1 MAGFCLDCA
10 RRRCYNF
17 RMKYD
22 VAIIGAGASGLYL
35 ASLLAGSDLSVALIE
50 AGDRVGR
57 KLSATGNGQG
67 NLTNTAVC
75 AERSH
80 GDRALISLIAGS
92 DYESVLGAFPF
103 SFSADS
109 RGRVYPLGRQASALT
124 DALRRTVG
132 AAKNIDVMLSSRVR
146 SLEKGYTV
154 IFDDGR
160 RITADKAVLCTGG
173 KAQKQL
179 GSDGSGYEIAAR
191 FGHTVT
197 SLLPSLVQI
206 KTDAEHIR
214 TLKGL
219 RADCMVTARSGGR
232 VLGSARGDVI
242 FADYGVTGSA
252 VFSVS
257 YFVTGLSG
265 VTLDIAFLPDTD
277 EETVARDVRRKL
289 GAGYEHGELLSGTL
303 NNQIGRAVMRRCP
316 SSDPAEIARAVKHFT
331 LSVQGTLGFDSAQ
344 VTRGGIPTREVTD
357 GLESVY
363 SQGLYFA
370 GEILDV
376 DGECGGFNLH
386 WAFSCARRI
395 AEGLLS

>member
-1 MAGFCLDCA
+1 M
-10 RRRCYNF
+10 
-17 RMKYD
+17 
-22 VAIIGAGASGLYL
+22 
-35 ASLLAGSDLSVALIE
+35 
-50 AGDRVGR
+50 
-57 KLSATGNGQG
+57 
-67 NLTNTAVC
+67 
-75 AERSH
+75 
-80 GDRALISLIAGS
+80 
-92 DYESVLGAFPF
+92 
-103 SFSADS
+103 
-109 RGRVYPLGRQASALT
+109 
-124 DALRRTVG
+124 
-132 AAKNIDVMLSSRVR
+132 
-146 SLEKGYTV
+146 
-154 IFDDGR
+154 
-160 RITADKAVLCTGG
+160 
-173 KAQKQL
+173 
-179 GSDGSGYEIAAR
+179 
-191 FGHTVT
+191 
-197 SLLPSLVQI
+197 
-206 KTDAEHIR
+206 
-214 TLKGL
+214 
-219 RADCMVTARSGGR
+219 
-232 VLGSARGDVI
+232 LGSARGDVI

-344 VTRGGIPTREVTD
+344 VTRGGIPTNEVTD
-357 GLESVY
+357 DLESVY